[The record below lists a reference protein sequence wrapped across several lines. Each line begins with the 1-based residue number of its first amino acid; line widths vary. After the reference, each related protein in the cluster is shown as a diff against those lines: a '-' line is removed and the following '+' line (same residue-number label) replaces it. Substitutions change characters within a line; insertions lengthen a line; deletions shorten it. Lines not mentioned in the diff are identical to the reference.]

1 MCVNILNIYP
11 VNEMDVPAS
20 LNTEDRISVLYP
32 IMLLSVRPRH
42 SQGVCDTF
50 T

>member
-1 MCVNILNIYP
+1 MCVNLLNIYL

-20 LNTEDRISVLYP
+20 LNTEDRISVRNP
-32 IMLLSVRPRH
+32 MMLLLACPRH
-42 SQGVCDTF
+42 SQGECDTS